1 MESANTLAMTESVA
15 VIIPTYNRG
24 AVLAR
29 ALDSVAAQTVAAD
42 EVIVVDDGS
51 TDTTES
57 LLAEYPDVTYI
68 RQPNRGVSA
77 ARNIGIETAAS
88 KWVAFLDSDDEWL
101 PEKLQK
107 QLNAS
112 AQDIHCPLIH
122 SDEIWIRNG
131 VRVNQMDKHAKAG
144 GMIFERCLPL
154 CAISPSAALVKR
166 SLLLE
171 LGGFNET
178 LPACEDYDLW
188 LRLCAQHAVLYVD
201 EPLLKKYGGHAD
213 QLSRQHWGMDRFRI
227 RALDD
232 LLQSGVLDPE
242 QERAARTTLLEK
254 SAIVLQGAKK
264 RSNKA
269 LIEQMSALRDRYE

>member
-1 MESANTLAMTESVA
+1 MTESVA
-15 VIIPTYNRG
+15 VIIPTYNRDT
-24 AVLAR
+24 VLAR

-42 EVIVVDDGS
+42 EVIVIDDGS
-51 TDTTES
+51 TDATKS
-57 LLAEYPDVTYI
+57 LMAGYPDVTYI

-88 KWVAFLDSDDEWL
+88 EWVAFLDSDDEWL
-101 PEKLQK
+101 PEKLHK
-107 QLNAS
+107 QLAAS
-112 AQDIHCPLIH
+112 KQELDCPLVH

-171 LGGFNET
+171 LGGFNEA

-188 LRLCAQHAVLYVD
+188 LRLCAQHPVQYVD

-213 QLSRQHWGMDRFRI
+213 QLSRRHWGMDRYRV

-232 LLQSGVLDPE
+232 LLQSGVLDSE
-242 QERAARTTLLEK
+242 QAQAATATLLRK
-254 SAIVLQGAKK
+254 SAIVLQGARK
-264 RSNKA
+264 RNNKA
-269 LIEQMSALRDRYE
+269 LIEQMNALRERYE